1 MRYRSQNDY
10 SADLLMELYSTFS
23 LLLVVAA
30 FYAYL
35 NHRFLHLPPTIG
47 LMALT
52 LLSSVGLVGLGRLG
66 VPAVLRVVEVVRTID
81 FHTVLMQYMLSFLL
95 FAGAMQLDTRTLGRQ
110 RVPVVLMATLGT
122 LISTVMVACGLYL
135 VLPLFRLPLDFIYCL
150 LFGSLISPTD
160 PVAVLG
166 ILTKAGLPK
175 ALETEIVG
183 ESLFNDG
190 VGVVLFATVLSVAV
204 AGPAAFNPGEA
215 LVLLLRE
222 GLGGLGLGAAL
233 GFGAYWLLSNIDD
246 YRVEVLITLALV
258 TGGSALAALLHTSGP
273 LAMVVAGLIVGS
285 QQGWRAMSDETEDYV
300 DKFWEL
306 IDTVLNALLFVLMG
320 LEMLV
325 LHISGQYVAA
335 GLAVVAL
342 VLLARLVSVS
352 IPLSFL
358 RRRRAFS
365 EFSLA
370 MLTWGGLR
378 GGISVALALSL
389 PPTMPRELLV
399 GITYVVVVFSILG
412 QGLTIGPLATRLQ
425 RGLTRQ

>member
-1 MRYRSQNDY
+1 
-10 SADLLMELYSTFS
+10 MELYSTLS
-23 LLLVVAA
+23 LVLVLAAA
-30 FYAYL
+30 FAYL
-35 NHRFLHLPPTIG
+35 NHRLLHLPPTIG

-52 LLSSVGLVGLGRLG
+52 LLSSLGLVGLGQLG
-66 VPAVLRVVEVVRTID
+66 VPAVLRVAEVVRAID

-95 FAGAMQLDTRTLGRQ
+95 FAGAMQLDTRSLGRQ
-110 RVPVVLMATLGT
+110 RLPVLLLATLGT
-122 LISTVMVACGLYL
+122 LISTVLVSCGLYL
-135 VLPLFRLPLDFIYCL
+135 LMPVLGQPLDFIYCL

-175 ALETEIVG
+175 SLETNIVG

-190 VGVVLFATVLSVAV
+190 VGVVLFATVLSVAGSG
-204 AGPAAFNPGEA
+204 AGAVDPSRVLG
-215 LVLLLRE
+215 LLLRE
-222 GLGGLGLGAAL
+222 GVGGLALGAAL
-233 GFGAYWLLSNIDD
+233 GYATYRLLRRVDD
-246 YRVEVLITLALV
+246 YHVETLLTLALV
-258 TGGSALAALLHTSGP
+258 TGGSALAARLHTSGP
-273 LAMVVAGLIVGS
+273 LAMVTAGLIVGS
-285 QQGWRAMSDETEDYV
+285 QQGRHALSEVTEDYV

-306 IDTVLNALLFVLMG
+306 IDGILNAVLFVLMG

-325 LHISGQYVAA
+325 LRIKGQYVGA
-335 GLAVVAL
+335 GLAAVAL

-358 RRRRAFS
+358 RTRR
-365 EFSLA
+365 EFSDFNLA
-370 MLTWGGLR
+370 ILTWGGLR

-412 QGLTIGPLATRLQ
+412 QGLTVGPLAARLQ
-425 RGLTRQ
+425 RGRTP

>member
-1 MRYRSQNDY
+1 
-10 SADLLMELYSTFS
+10 MELYSVFS

-30 FYAYL
+30 LFAYL
-35 NHRFLHLPPTIG
+35 NHRFLRLPPTIG
-47 LMALT
+47 LMTLT
-52 LLSSVGLVGLGRLG
+52 LLSSLGLVGLGRLG
-66 VPAVLRVVEVVRTID
+66 VPAVLRVAEVVRAID

-95 FAGAMQLDTRTLGRQ
+95 FAGALQLDTKSLGRQ
-110 RVPVVLMATLGT
+110 RVPVLLLATVGT
-122 LISTVMVACGLYL
+122 LISTIVVACGLYL
-135 VLPLFRLPLDFIYCL
+135 VLPLFGMPLGFVYCL
-150 LFGSLISPTD
+150 LFGTLISPTD

-175 ALETEIVG
+175 PLETNIVG

-190 VGVVLFATVLSVAV
+190 VGVVLFATVLSVAATGAETV
-204 AGPAAFNPGEA
+204 QPGQV
-215 LVLLLRE
+215 LGLLLRE
-222 GLGGLGLGAAL
+222 GVGGLALGAVL
-233 GFGAYWLLSNIDD
+233 GYGVYRLLRHVDD
-246 YRVEVLITLALV
+246 YVVEVLLTLALV
-258 TGGSALAALLHTSGP
+258 TGGSVLAAALHTSGP

-285 QQGWRAMSDETEDYV
+285 NQGRHGMSEVTEDYV

-306 IDTVLNALLFVLMG
+306 IDGILNAVLFALMG

-325 LHISGQYVAA
+325 LRIKGQYIGV
-335 GLAVVAL
+335 GLAAAAV

-358 RRRRAFS
+358 RTRRELS
-365 EFSLA
+365 EFNLTI
-370 MLTWGGLR
+370 LTWGGLR

-399 GITYVVVVFSILG
+399 GITYVVVVCSILG

-425 RGLTRQ
+425 RGQEAARNGLK

>member
-1 MRYRSQNDY
+1 
-10 SADLLMELYSTFS
+10 MELYFTLS
-23 LLLVVAA
+23 LLVVVAAA
-30 FYAYL
+30 FAYL
-35 NHRFLHLPPTIG
+35 NHRYLRLPPTIG

-52 LLSSVGLVGLGRLG
+52 LLSSLGLVGLGRLG
-66 VPAVLRVVEVVRTID
+66 VPAVLRVVEVMRTID

-95 FAGAMQLDTRTLGRQ
+95 FAGAMQLDTRSLGRQ
-110 RVPVVLMATLGT
+110 RVPVLLLATLGT
-122 LISTVMVACGLYL
+122 LISTILVSCGLYL
-135 VLPLFRLPLDFIYCL
+135 LMPLIGQPLDFIYCL

-175 ALETEIVG
+175 ALETNIVG

-190 VGVVLFATVLSVAV
+190 VGVVLFATVLSVAASGADTV
-204 AGPAAFNPGEA
+204 DAGRVLG
-215 LVLLLRE
+215 LLLRE
-222 GLGGLGLGAAL
+222 GVGGLALGAVL
-233 GFGAYWLLSNIDD
+233 GYGTYRLLRRVDD
-246 YRVEVLITLALV
+246 YHVEVLLTLALV
-258 TGGSALAALLHTSGP
+258 MGGSALAARLHTSGP

-285 QQGWRAMSDETEDYV
+285 QQGRHALSEVTEDYV

-306 IDTVLNALLFVLMG
+306 IDGVLNSVLFVLIG

-325 LHISGQYVAA
+325 LRIKAAYVGA
-335 GLAVVAL
+335 GLAAVAL

-358 RRRRAFS
+358 RARR
-365 EFSLA
+365 EFSDFNLA
-370 MLTWGGLR
+370 VLTWGGLR

-399 GITYVVVVFSILG
+399 AITYVVVVCSILG
-412 QGLTIGPLATRLQ
+412 QGLTIGPLAARLQ
-425 RGLTRQ
+425 RGNQAVAHK

>member
-1 MRYRSQNDY
+1 
-10 SADLLMELYSTFS
+10 MELYSTFS
-23 LLLVVAA
+23 VLLVVAA
-30 FYAYL
+30 GFAYL
-35 NHRFLHLPPTIG
+35 NHRFLRLPPTIG

-52 LLSSVGLVGLGRLG
+52 LLSSLGLVGLGRLG
-66 VPAVLRVVEVVRTID
+66 VPAVLQVVEAVRTID

-95 FAGAMQLDTRTLGRQ
+95 FAGAMQLDTRSLGRQ
-110 RVPVVLMATLGT
+110 RVPVLLLATLGT
-122 LISTVMVACGLYL
+122 LISTVMVACGLYV
-135 VLPLFRLPLDFIYCL
+135 VLPAFGLPLDFVYCL

-204 AGPAAFNPGEA
+204 AGPAAFDPGRA
-215 LVLLLRE
+215 LLLLLRE
-222 GLGGLGLGAAL
+222 GVGGLALGAGLGYAA
-233 GFGAYWLLSNIDD
+233 FWLLRNVND
-246 YRVEVLITLALV
+246 YRVEVLLTLALV
-258 TGGSALAALLHTSGP
+258 TGGSALAAGLHTSGP

-285 QQGWRAMSDETEDYV
+285 QQGRRAMSDETEDYV

-306 IDTVLNALLFVLMG
+306 IDSVLNALLFVLMG

-325 LHISGQYVAA
+325 LRISGQYVAA

-358 RRRRAFS
+358 RRQRAFS

-370 MLTWGGLR
+370 VLTWGGLR

-412 QGLTIGPLATRLQ
+412 QGLTIGPLAARLQ
-425 RGLTRQ
+425 RGLRAQ